1 MVETAGQWPVVNS
14 LPLVDKQMVEEGS
27 AHQHH
32 RGRGT
37 IMTLL
42 AGTPSLTALRDLDD
56 HYPLT
61 AAQRERYRQQGFIKL
76 TDVLSPAT
84 LAECATAISAEVARR
99 SRDVR
104 PMASRSTYEK
114 AFLQVMNL
122 WRDDATARACTMSRK
137 LARLAAELM
146 GVEGVRLYHDQALFK
161 EPQGGITPWHCD
173 QQYWPLAT
181 DHTITVW
188 VPLQAVPLSLGP
200 LAFSVGSHH
209 TDFGRALE
217 ISDDSERE
225 VARRLTLADLP
236 VDEGA
241 FDLGEVSFHSGWTF
255 HRAGANR
262 SAQMRAVMTVIY
274 FADGTRL
281 AQPANRNQQ
290 RDLDTWMPGARVGE
304 PVATELNP
312 LLWST

>member
-1 MVETAGQWPVVNS
+1 MPTITSPAAGCVADLSDPYH
-14 LPLVDKQMVEEGS
+14 L
-27 AHQHH
+27 
-32 RGRGT
+32 
-37 IMTLL
+37 
-42 AGTPSLTALRDLDD
+42 TP
-56 HYPLT
+56 
-61 AAQRERYRQQGFIKL
+61 AQIACYREQGFIKL
-76 TDVLSPAT
+76 KQVLSPAT
-84 LAECATAISAEVARR
+84 LAACGAAIGAEVARR

-122 WRDDATARACTMSRK
+122 WRDDAIAREFTCSRK
-137 LARLAAELM
+137 LARLAAALM
-146 GVEGVRLYHDQALFK
+146 GVAGVRLYHDQALYK
-161 EPQGGITPWHCD
+161 EPAGGITPWHCD

-188 VPLQAVPLSLGP
+188 VPLQAVPLEMGP
-200 LAFSVGSHH
+200 LAFSQGSHR
-209 TDFGRALE
+209 TDFGRGLE
-217 ISDDSERE
+217 IGDDSERE

-262 SAQMRAVMTVIY
+262 SSTMRAVMTVIY

-290 RDLDTWMPGARVGE
+290 RDQETWMPGARVGE
-304 PVATELNP
+304 VVATELNP
-312 LLWST
+312 LLWSRGA

>member
-1 MVETAGQWPVVNS
+1 MSSSITAAS
-14 LPLVDKQMVEEGS
+14 GS
-27 AHQHH
+27 
-32 RGRGT
+32 
-37 IMTLL
+37 TLL
-42 AGTPSLTALRDLDD
+42 PAAVAADLHEHHPVTADQC
-56 HYPLT
+56 
-61 AAQRERYRQQGFIKL
+61 ARYRRQGFIKL
-76 TDVLSPAT
+76 KDVLSAAT
-84 LAECATAISAEVARR
+84 LHSAGAAISAEVARR

-122 WRDDATARACTMSRK
+122 WCDDPIARAFTFSRK
-137 LARLAAELM
+137 LARLAGELM
-146 GVEGVRLYHDQALFK
+146 GVDGVRLYHDQALYK
-161 EPQGGITPWHCD
+161 EPGGGITPWHCD

-188 VPLQAVPLSLGP
+188 VPLQAVPLPMGP
-200 LAFSVGSHH
+200 LAFSDSSHR

-217 ISDDSERE
+217 ISDDSEHE

-241 FDLGEVSFHSGWTF
+241 FALGEVSFHSGWTF

-262 SAQMRAVMTVIY
+262 SSDMRAVMTMIY

-281 AQPANRNQQ
+281 AEPANRNQQ
-290 RDLDTWMPGARVGE
+290 RDRDTWMPGSRVGE
-304 PVATELNP
+304 AVATEFNP
-312 LLWST
+312 LLWSRGD

>member
-1 MVETAGQWPVVNS
+1 MVESAGRPLAVNS
-14 LPLVDKQMVEEGS
+14 LPLADKPVVVEVS
-27 AHQHH
+27 ADQQDV
-32 RGRGT
+32 GRG
-37 IMTLL
+37 IVMTLL
-42 AGTPSLTALRDLDD
+42 AGTPSTASLHDLDG
-56 HYPLT
+56 HHPLT
-61 AAQRERYRQQGFIKL
+61 SAQCARYRQQGFIKL
-76 TDVLSPAT
+76 KEVLSPAT
-84 LAECATAISAEVARR
+84 LAECGAAISTEVARR

-122 WRDDATARACTMSRK
+122 CRDDAIARTFTASRK

-146 GVEGVRLYHDQALFK
+146 GVDGVRLYHDQALYK
-161 EPQGGITPWHCD
+161 EPNGGITPWHCD

-188 VPLQAVPLSLGP
+188 VPLQAVPLSMGP
-200 LAFSVGSHH
+200 LAFSVGSHN

-255 HRAGANR
+255 HRAGVNR
-262 SAQMRAVMTVIY
+262 STQMRAVMTVIY

-281 AQPANRNQQ
+281 SPPANRNQQ
-290 RDLDTWMPGARVGE
+290 RDLDTWMPGARIGE

-312 LLWST
+312 LLWTR

>member
-1 MVETAGQWPVVNS
+1 MSLSSAANPVSQVPTTLS
-14 LPLVDKQMVEEGS
+14 PAVAADLS
-27 AHQHH
+27 AHH
-32 RGRGT
+32 
-37 IMTLL
+37 
-42 AGTPSLTALRDLDD
+42 
-56 HYPLT
+56 PLT
-61 AAQRERYRQQGFIKL
+61 PEQCARFRTQGFIKL
-76 TDVLSPAT
+76 KDVLSPHT
-84 LAECATAISAEVARR
+84 LHTGGAAISAEVARR

-122 WRDDATARACTMSRK
+122 WRDDATAHAFTFSRK

-146 GVEGVRLYHDQALFK
+146 GVSGVRLYHDQALYK
-161 EPQGGITPWHCD
+161 EPAGGITPWHCD

-188 VPLQAVPLSLGP
+188 VPLQAVPLAMGP
-200 LAFSVGSHH
+200 LAFSIGSHV

-255 HRAGANR
+255 HRAGANH
-262 SAQMRAVMTVIY
+262 SPDMRAVMTVIY
-274 FADGTRL
+274 FADGTRV
-281 AQPANRNQQ
+281 AAPANRNQQ
-290 RDLDTWMPGARVGE
+290 RDLDTWMPGVTVGA
-304 PVATELNP
+304 PAATELNP
-312 LLWST
+312 LLWARG

>member
-1 MVETAGQWPVVNS
+1 M
-14 LPLVDKQMVEEGS
+14 
-27 AHQHH
+27 
-32 RGRGT
+32 T
-37 IMTLL
+37 IL
-42 AGTPSLTALRDLDD
+42 AGTPFTAALQDLED
-56 HYPLT
+56 HHPLT
-61 AAQRERYRQQGFIKL
+61 SAQCLRYREQGFIKL
-76 TDVLSPAT
+76 NEVLSPAT
-84 LAECATAISAEVARR
+84 LAACGDAISAEVARR

-122 WRDDATARACTMSRK
+122 WRDDATARAFTFSRK

-146 GVEGVRLYHDQALFK
+146 GVEGVRLYHDQALYK
-161 EPQGGITPWHCD
+161 EPAGGITPWHCD

-188 VPLQAVPLSLGP
+188 VPLQAVPLSMGP
-200 LAFSVGSHH
+200 LAFSVGSHN

-255 HRAGANR
+255 HRAGVNR

-290 RDLDTWMPGARVGE
+290 RDRDTWMPGARVGE

-312 LLWST
+312 LLWSR

>member
-1 MVETAGQWPVVNS
+1 MILSRAANQVTQIPTS
-14 LPLVDKQMVEEGS
+14 LPTAVAADLS
-27 AHQHH
+27 ARH
-32 RGRGT
+32 
-37 IMTLL
+37 
-42 AGTPSLTALRDLDD
+42 
-56 HYPLT
+56 PLT
-61 AAQRERYRQQGFIKL
+61 PEQCARYRTQGFIKL
-76 TDVLSPAT
+76 KDVLSANT
-84 LAECATAISAEVARR
+84 LRTCGAAISAEVARR

-104 PMASRSTYEK
+104 PLASRSTYEK
-114 AFLQVMNL
+114 AFLQVVNL
-122 WRDDATARACTMSRK
+122 WRDDATAHAFTFSRK

-146 GVEGVRLYHDQALFK
+146 GVTGVRLYHDQALYK
-161 EPQGGITPWHCD
+161 EPAGGITPWHCD

-188 VPLQAVPLSLGP
+188 VPLQAVPLAMGP
-200 LAFSVGSHH
+200 LAFSIGSHV

-255 HRAGANR
+255 HRASTNQ
-262 SAQMRAVMTVIY
+262 SQDMRAVMTVIY
-274 FADGTRL
+274 FADGTRV
-281 AQPANRNQQ
+281 AAPANRNQQ
-290 RDLDTWMPGARVGE
+290 RDLDTWMPGAPVGE

-312 LLWST
+312 LLWSSG

>member
-1 MVETAGQWPVVNS
+1 MAT
-14 LPLVDKQMVEEGS
+14 GS
-27 AHQHH
+27 IASSDS
-32 RGRGT
+32 
-37 IMTLL
+37 
-42 AGTPSLTALRDLDD
+42 AAVPAEVAADLDG
-56 HYPLT
+56 HQPLT
-61 AAQRERYRQQGFIKL
+61 TEQCARYRAQGFIKL
-76 TDVLSPAT
+76 KDVLSAST
-84 LAECATAISAEVARR
+84 LRTCATAISAEVARR

-122 WRDDATARACTMSRK
+122 WRDDATARAFTFSRK

-146 GVEGVRLYHDQALFK
+146 GADGVRLYHDQALYK
-161 EPQGGITPWHCD
+161 EPGGGITPWHCD

-188 VPLQAVPLSLGP
+188 VPLQAVPMDMGP
-200 LAFSVGSHH
+200 LAFSEGSHR
-209 TDFGRALE
+209 TDFGRGLE

-262 SAQMRAVMTVIY
+262 SAHMRAVMTVIY

-281 AQPANRNQQ
+281 SPPANRNQQ
-290 RDLDTWMPGARVGE
+290 RDWDTWMPGAHVGD
-304 PVATELNP
+304 PVATALNP
-312 LLWST
+312 LLWSR

>member
-1 MVETAGQWPVVNS
+1 
-14 LPLVDKQMVEEGS
+14 
-27 AHQHH
+27 
-32 RGRGT
+32 
-37 IMTLL
+37 MTLTSSDDATIPATVL
-42 AGTPSLTALRDLDD
+42 ADLAA
-56 HYPLT
+56 HHPLT
-61 AAQRERYRQQGFIKL
+61 AEQCARYRAQGFIKL
-76 TDVLSPAT
+76 KEVLSPAT
-84 LAECATAISAEVARR
+84 LESCTVAIGADVARR

-122 WRDDATARACTMSRK
+122 WRDDATARAFTFSRK

-146 GVEGVRLYHDQALFK
+146 GVAGVRLYHDQALYK
-161 EPQGGITPWHCD
+161 EPGGGITPWHCD

-188 VPLQAVPLSLGP
+188 VPLQAVPLEMGP
-200 LAFSVGSHH
+200 LAFSCGSHR
-209 TDFGRALE
+209 TDFGRGLE

-225 VARRLTLADLP
+225 VAHRLTLADLP

-241 FDLGEVSFHSGWTF
+241 FDLGEVSFHAGWTF

-262 SAQMRAVMTVIY
+262 SAHMRAVMTVIY

-281 AQPANRNQQ
+281 AAPANRNQQ
-290 RDLDTWMPGARVGE
+290 RDWDTWMPGARVGE

-312 LLWST
+312 VLWHR

>member
-1 MVETAGQWPVVNS
+1 MSLSTAPIGLSPG
-14 LPLVDKQMVEEGS
+14 LVSD
-27 AHQHH
+27 
-32 RGRGT
+32 
-37 IMTLL
+37 
-42 AGTPSLTALRDLDD
+42 LRD
-56 HYPLT
+56 HHPLT
-61 AAQRERYRQQGFIKL
+61 AEQVARYRAQGFIKL
-76 TDVLSPAT
+76 KDVLSAST
-84 LAECATAISAEVARR
+84 LLTCREAISAEVSRR

-122 WRDDATARACTMSRK
+122 WRDDATARAFTFSRK

-146 GVEGVRLYHDQALFK
+146 GVEGVRLYHDQALYK
-161 EPQGGITPWHCD
+161 EPGGGITPWHCD

-188 VPLQAVPLSLGP
+188 VPLQAVPPPMGP
-200 LAFSVGSHH
+200 LAFSIGSHA
-209 TDFGRALE
+209 TDFGRGLE

-255 HRAGANR
+255 HRAGVNR
-262 SAQMRAVMTVIY
+262 SPDMRAVMTVIY

-281 AQPANRNQQ
+281 AASANRNQQ
-290 RDLDTWMPGARVGE
+290 RDQEAWMPGARVGE
-304 PVATELNP
+304 PVVTDLNP
-312 LLWST
+312 LLWSR

>member
-1 MVETAGQWPVVNS
+1 MTVDSTATGAAA
-14 LPLVDKQMVEEGS
+14 S
-27 AHQHH
+27 AFAGMADDLNDHH
-32 RGRGT
+32 
-37 IMTLL
+37 
-42 AGTPSLTALRDLDD
+42 
-56 HYPLT
+56 PLT
-61 AAQRERYRQQGFIKL
+61 VEQQAQYRARGFIKL
-76 TDVLSPAT
+76 KQVLSPAT
-84 LAECATAISAEVARR
+84 LHECRQAISAEVARR
-99 SRDVR
+99 SREVR

-122 WRDDATARACTMSRK
+122 WCDDPTARAFTFSRK

-146 GVEGVRLYHDQALFK
+146 GVDGVRLYHDQALYK
-161 EPQGGITPWHCD
+161 EPGGGITPWHCD

-188 VPLQAVPLSLGP
+188 VPLQAVPLDMGP
-200 LAFSVGSHH
+200 LAFSEGSHQ

-236 VDEGA
+236 VEESS

-262 SAQMRAVMTVIY
+262 SSHMRAVMTVIY
-274 FADGTRL
+274 FADGTRV
-281 AQPANRNQQ
+281 AEPANRNQQ

-304 PVATELNP
+304 PAATQLNP
-312 LLWST
+312 LLWSRSNG